1 MSHNS
6 QNSEMK
12 NFGKT
17 IKIFLVDGEPNGRM
31 TCELSNWT
39 GKALKIPRKKIK
51 ESSDRPELENT
62 GIYILFGKSNKS
74 ENRDLAYIGEAEGI
88 YKRLNQHLS
97 AKDFWNEALIFVSK
111 DENLNK
117 AHIKYLESR
126 LHEIAVKVNRY
137 DLENGNVPPRSTI
150 SESDQAE
157 MEEFV
162 ENIKLLVNTLGFKI
176 FEELR
181 KIQTIEEQV
190 NNTFYINATRG
201 ANAKGQMTNEGFVVL
216 KDSEIASSFTN
227 SFPKNWIHL
236 RQGLIDD
243 GIVLPVENKLIFQ
256 EDYLFTSPSSAAA
269 IVMGRSANG
278 LTEWKL
284 KDGRI
289 LKAVESEP

>member
-1 MSHNS
+1 
-6 QNSEMK
+6 MK

-62 GIYILFGKSNKS
+62 GIYILFGKSDKS
-74 ENRDLAYIGEAEGI
+74 ENKELAYIGEAEGI

-97 AKDFWNEALIFVSK
+97 AKDFWNEALVFVSK

-126 LHEIAVKVNRY
+126 LYEIARKVNRY
-137 DLENGNVPPRSTI
+137 DIENGNNPTKSVI

-157 MEEFV
+157 MEEFL
-162 ENIKLLVNTLGFKI
+162 ENIKLLVNALGFKI

-181 KIQTIEEQV
+181 KDQTIEEQIRS
-190 NNTFYINATRG
+190 TFYIDAARG
-201 ANAKGQMTNEGFVVL
+201 AYAKGQMTNEGFVVL
-216 KDSEIASSFTN
+216 RNSEVATTLTN
-227 SFPKNWIHL
+227 SFPKNWKNF
-236 RQGLIDD
+236 RQSLIDD
-243 GIVLPVENKLIFQ
+243 QIIVNIDNKLVFK
-256 EDYLFTSPSSAAA
+256 EDYLFSSPSAAA
-269 IVMGRSANG
+269 AVVMGRSANG

-284 KDGRI
+284 KSGQI
-289 LKAVESEP
+289 LKSVESDN

>member
-1 MSHNS
+1 M
-6 QNSEMK
+6 
-12 NFGKT
+12 
-17 IKIFLVDGEPNGRM
+17 V
-31 TCELSNWT
+31 
-39 GKALKIPRKKIK
+39 
-51 ESSDRPELENT
+51 
-62 GIYILFGKSNKS
+62 
-74 ENRDLAYIGEAEGI
+74 
-88 YKRLNQHLS
+88 
-97 AKDFWNEALIFVSK
+97 FVSK

-157 MEEFV
+157 MEEFL
-162 ENIKLLVNTLGFKI
+162 ENIRLLVNALGYKI

-181 KIQTIEEQV
+181 KDQTVEEQI
-190 NNTFYINATRG
+190 NNTFYINAARG

-216 KDSEIASSFTN
+216 KDSEIASTITN
-227 SFPKNWIHL
+227 SFPQNWVKF
-236 RQGLIDD
+236 RQSLIDD
-243 GIVLPVENKLIFQ
+243 NIIVEVNNKFVLI
-256 EDYLFTSPSSAAA
+256 EDHLFSSPSAAAA

-289 LKAVESEP
+289 LKAVESN

>member
-1 MSHNS
+1 
-6 QNSEMK
+6 MK

-17 IKIFLVDGEPNGRM
+17 IKIFLIDGEPNGRM

-51 ESSDRPELENT
+51 QSSDRPELENT
-62 GIYILFGKSNKS
+62 GIYILFGKSNKI
-74 ENRDLAYIGEAEGI
+74 ENKELAYIGEAEGI

-126 LHEIAVKVNRY
+126 LYEIATKVNRY
-137 DLENGNVPPRSTI
+137 DLENGNNPTRSTI

-157 MEEFV
+157 MEEFI
-162 ENIKLLVNTLGFKI
+162 ENIKLLVNALGFKI
-176 FEELR
+176 FEDLR
-181 KIQTIEEQV
+181 KDLTFEEEIK
-190 NNTFYINATRG
+190 NTFYINAARG
-201 ANAKGQMTNEGFVVL
+201 SDAKGQMTNEGFVVL
-216 KDSEIASSFTN
+216 KDSEIATSITN
-227 SFPKNWIHL
+227 SFPKNWTNI
-236 RQGLIDD
+236 RQSLIDD
-243 GIVLPVENKLIFQ
+243 GIIVPIDNKLIFKK
-256 EDYLFTSPSSAAA
+256 DYLFSSPSAAAA

-284 KDGRI
+284 NDGRI
-289 LKAVESEP
+289 LKAVESEN

>member
-1 MSHNS
+1 MA
-6 QNSEMK
+6 

-17 IKIFLVDGEPNGRM
+17 IKIFLIDGEPNGRM

-51 ESSDRPELENT
+51 DSFDRPELEGT
-62 GIYILFGKSNKS
+62 GVYILFGKSSKS
-74 ENRDLAYIGEAEGI
+74 ENKELAYIGEAEGI

-97 AKDFWNEALIFVSK
+97 SKDFWNEALVFVSK

-157 MEEFV
+157 MEEFL
-162 ENIKLLVNTLGFKI
+162 EHIKLLVNALGFKI

-181 KIQTIEEQV
+181 KDQSIEEQLKS
-190 NNTFYINATRG
+190 TFYINAARG
-201 ANAKGQMTNEGFVVL
+201 ANARGQMTNEGFVVL
-216 KDSEIASSFTN
+216 KDSEIATSLTN
-227 SFPKNWIHL
+227 SFPKNWKSLRESLIHDQIIANINGKL
-236 RQGLIDD
+236 
-243 GIVLPVENKLIFQ
+243 VFNK
-256 EDYLFTSPSSAAA
+256 DYLFTSPSAAAA

-284 KDGRI
+284 SDGRI
-289 LKAVESEP
+289 LKAVEADN

>member
-1 MSHNS
+1 
-6 QNSEMK
+6 MK

-62 GIYILFGKSNKS
+62 GIYILFGKSDKS
-74 ENRDLAYIGEAEGI
+74 ENKELAYIGEAEGV
-88 YKRLNQHLS
+88 YNRLNDHL
-97 AKDFWNEALIFVSK
+97 ARKDFWNEALVFMSK

-126 LHEIAVKVNRY
+126 LHEIAKKVNRY
-137 DLENGNVPPRSTI
+137 DLENGNIPTRSTI
-150 SESDQAE
+150 SESDRAE
-157 MEEFV
+157 MEEFL
-162 ENIKLLVNTLGFKI
+162 ENIKLLVNALGYKI

-181 KIQTIEEQV
+181 KDQTVEEQI
-190 NNTFYINATRG
+190 NNTFYIDAARG

-216 KDSEIASSFTN
+216 KDSEIATSPTSA
-227 SFPKNWIHL
+227 FPQNLIKL
-236 RQGLIDD
+236 RQSLIDD
-243 GIVLPVENKLIFQ
+243 EVIVQVNNKLVFR
-256 EDYLFTSPSSAAA
+256 EDFLFSSPSAAA
-269 IVMGRSANG
+269 AVVMGRSANG

-284 KDGRI
+284 SDGRI
-289 LKAVESEP
+289 LKAVESN

>member
-1 MSHNS
+1 
-6 QNSEMK
+6 MK
-12 NFGKT
+12 KFGKT

-62 GIYILFGKSNKS
+62 GIYILFGKSDKS
-74 ENRDLAYIGEAEGI
+74 ENKELAYIGEAEGI

-97 AKDFWNEALIFVSK
+97 SKDFWNEALVFVSK

-126 LHEIAVKVNRY
+126 LHEIALKVNRY
-137 DLENGNVPPRSTI
+137 DLENGNIPPRSTI

-157 MEEFV
+157 MEEYL
-162 ENIKLLVNTLGFKI
+162 ENIKLLVNALGYKI

-181 KIQTIEEQV
+181 KAQTYEEEV
-190 NNTFYINATRG
+190 RNTFYINSARG
-201 ANAKGQMTNEGFVVL
+201 ANSKGQMTNEGFVVL
-216 KDSEIASSFTN
+216 KDSEIANSLTN
-227 SFPKNWIHL
+227 SFPQNWIKV
-236 RQGLIDD
+236 RQSLIDD
-243 GIVLPVENKLIFQ
+243 RIIVEVNGKLIFR
-256 EDYLFTSPSSAAA
+256 EDYLFSSPSAAAA

-284 KDGRI
+284 NDGRI
-289 LKAVESEP
+289 LKTVESNI